1 MANRSVSNY
10 PDFGALGE
18 DLVAQW
24 LQEQGWVVLH
34 RRWRCRWGELDI
46 ITEKQPDLLLFVEV
60 KTRSRG
66 NWDRDGLLSITPQKQ
81 AKLWQTAQLFL
92 ASADFADKICR
103 FDVALVTCQRVKKN
117 LSQETNS
124 NCNVTGNYSGS
135 SPLKNS
141 DRFIEQPTVHFGEYQ
156 LILQNYLESA
166 INFDF

>member
-1 MANRSVSNY
+1 MGNRSVSNY

-24 LQEQGWVVLH
+24 LQEQGWSIIH

-46 ITEKQPDLLLFVEV
+46 IAENQSNFLLFVEV

-66 NWDRDGLLSITPQKQ
+66 NWDCDGLLSITPQKQ

-92 ASADFADKICR
+92 ASGDFAQKICR
-103 FDVALVTCQRVKKN
+103 FDVALVTCQRVKNK

-124 NCNVTGNYSGS
+124 NCSVTTNYSCF
-135 SPLKNS
+135 SPLKNT
-141 DRFIEQPTVHFGEYQ
+141 DDFIQQSTVYIAEYQ
-156 LILQNYLESA
+156 LVLQHYIESA
-166 INFDF
+166 LNYDF

>member
-1 MANRSVSNY
+1 MTNRSVSNY

-24 LQEQGWVVLH
+24 LQEQGWIILH

-46 ITEKQPDLLLFVEV
+46 IAENQSNLLVFVEV

-92 ASADFADKICR
+92 ASGNFADKNCR
-103 FDVALVTCQRVKKN
+103 FDVALVTCQRVKNN
-117 LSQETNS
+117 LSPPTNVNGS
-124 NCNVTGNYSGS
+124 VTTNHSCLN
-135 SPLKNS
+135 PLKNT
-141 DRFIEQPTVHFGEYQ
+141 DDFIQQPTVYFAEYQ
-156 LILQNYLESA
+156 LVLQHYLVSA
-166 INFDF
+166 ISFDF